1 MKISQWLGYN
11 EDASQYLLRPGE
23 LRILNNL
30 QSRRPGMLLARKGLT
45 KIYGRYDNESIFGL
59 YRRATPLGSPSDFLW
74 LQKARVLR
82 DLDIGQ
88 LDAREGKYKFVWNI
102 SRVDEF
108 ESRIIDSFD
117 VGAVNNFC
125 IAEDRH
131 GRMFIVYGHGIRP
144 RLYRPDNLANT
155 ALTMGLD
162 APHVLPCSVGRW
174 YGLLHRRRRCT
185 VRWRCLLRTTGTD
198 DRGRG

>member
-30 QSRRPGMLLARKGLT
+30 QSRRPGMLIARKGLT

-82 DLDIGQ
+82 DLDI
-88 LDAREGKYKFVWNI
+88 
-102 SRVDEF
+102 
-108 ESRIIDSFD
+108 
-117 VGAVNNFC
+117 
-125 IAEDRH
+125 
-131 GRMFIVYGHGIRP
+131 
-144 RLYRPDNLANT
+144 
-155 ALTMGLD
+155 
-162 APHVLPCSVGRW
+162 
-174 YGLLHRRRRCT
+174 
-185 VRWRCLLRTTGTD
+185 
-198 DRGRG
+198 